1 MYIYKYGG
9 FFRLIKNKTESDRVI
24 LERGLNRLSSEV
36 FSQGEVERLK
46 KYLNETD
53 FEYYN
58 IREKKASSGSF
69 KYKLT
74 KEQVIQESK
83 DFQIF
88 SVHESLAGVDDKLI
102 LQGEIYI
109 DADWVMV
116 ASLSTVK
123 NIPNREAM
131 KKPEYTIEVDLKS
144 CREPNIDGLT
154 EVIDYIVGKELIGMV
169 VEFSLFDARVGVNNE
184 NIIIWELRNY

>member
-1 MYIYKYGG
+1 MKTGMA
-9 FFRLIKNKTESDRVI
+9 RVIKNKTESDRVI

-69 KYKLT
+69 IYKLT

-144 CREPNIDGLT
+144 CREPSIDGLT

>member
-1 MYIYKYGG
+1 MKTGMA
-9 FFRLIKNKTESDRVI
+9 RVIKNKTESDRVI

-88 SVHESLAGVDDKLI
+88 SVHRA
-102 LQGEIYI
+102 
-109 DADWVMV
+109 
-116 ASLSTVK
+116 
-123 NIPNREAM
+123 
-131 KKPEYTIEVDLKS
+131 
-144 CREPNIDGLT
+144 
-154 EVIDYIVGKELIGMV
+154 
-169 VEFSLFDARVGVNNE
+169 
-184 NIIIWELRNY
+184 